1 MKSRAYVIGQIL
13 AAASFILA
21 AGGCTDKAE
30 EDIYPYADANE
41 PIVIRASSEALGV
54 ATRAEGEEVTPEWIT
69 DGKYLFTYPLSADG
83 KEMASLVCEFKEG
96 YGYIYKENGDLLK
109 KGELQY
115 DGGSKVYLDN
125 LVNYK
130 VDGPVGQGTDNFTC
144 IEFGISAESGF
155 TPSLMYARA
164 DDRIVDIGDKKV
176 DVDILWDSTVPTRD
190 ARSID
195 FKLKHKMSRVTFRFH
210 SEKEE
215 IKSLLKNRE
224 NIKVT
229 LNNIKTTLYD
239 DRDNPNPR
247 IAGFNRSTGLA
258 TNLGKAPTETVFLL
272 GEEGGKL
279 DHDQSNDRF
288 AAPDYI
294 FPPFTYGNHKTAG
307 ITIDLGENE
316 IYKGKFP
323 GMMMY
328 QIIIEKEPQLVGA
341 TMAFLAGYHLTI
353 DVELAN
359 SYGSREVL
367 FTGVYVQDFTK
378 DPSESLKPQES
389 GIYSWEDYDTL
400 VELYEELASSGME
413 DFRLYKYGTFKNGQ
427 WTFHLWKDLETD
439 KSLKEIAKF
448 KDDNFIF
455 EFNNHKITVYNEGKY
470 TEIRDQIS
478 LVQSTTSKTE

>member
-1 MKSRAYVIGQIL
+1 MMKSRAYVIGQIL

-96 YGYIYKENGDLLK
+96 YGYIYKENADLLK

-210 SEKEE
+210 SEEEE
-215 IKSLLKNRE
+215 IKNLLKNRD

-229 LNNIKTTLYD
+229 LNMDY
-239 DRDNPNPR
+239 
-247 IAGFNRSTGLA
+247 
-258 TNLGKAPTETVFLL
+258 
-272 GEEGGKL
+272 L
-279 DHDQSNDRF
+279 DDQSIQNLWRTNKYWKNSLKDELLRKGF
-288 AAPDYI
+288 AKLNEENERMLMLSGGYLCGYIMKEGSNIDDASTWEKIDGLVIPDNVKTIGSNAFAGYTICSMTLGSSVECIDTSAFGGDLSKAGLTDDNSKEYAVIYI
-294 FPPFTYGNHKTAG
+294 KSNNIQIKDNAF
-307 ITIDLGENE
+307 DLG
-316 IYKGKFP
+316 
-323 GMMMY
+323 
-328 QIIIEKEPQLVGA
+328 
-341 TMAFLAGYHLTI
+341 
-353 DVELAN
+353 
-359 SYGSREVL
+359 SYG
-367 FTGVYVQDFTK
+367 YVK
-378 DPSESLKPQES
+378 
-389 GIYSWEDYDTL
+389 L
-400 VELYEELASSGME
+400 VNL
-413 DFRLYKYGTFKNGQ
+413 
-427 WTFHLWKDLETD
+427 
-439 KSLKEIAKF
+439 
-448 KDDNFIF
+448 
-455 EFNNHKITVYNEGKY
+455 
-470 TEIRDQIS
+470 
-478 LVQSTTSKTE
+478 